1 MRSIGEVARVSG
13 LTVSALRFYDGA
25 GVLVPAE
32 VDAATGYRRYA
43 DEQVRAAR
51 LVAGLRR
58 VGMPVAEIAKAVAE
72 EPAAVRE
79 RLERHRRR
87 LEHGLADAQRELLRI
102 HALLDLEEHLMTRI
116 TLPAAALAATIDAVR
131 FAVGRDP
138 EMPALGGILFDTT
151 AAGALTLVA
160 TDRFRM
166 AVAGTAATVEGPG
179 GRHLLPADFVDELR
193 PLLTGTVTIDV
204 TTETGETAA
213 ARIGTTATEAA
224 ATGTGT
230 TGADGAAP
238 TTRQTVV
245 ADTGGRT
252 VATRPF
258 DVDFPD
264 HKRLMEGLGAGARRV
279 TVDTAVL
286 RSQVAAAPALTRE
299 HDGTAYEVAILEPG
313 AAGGVRLVGEGEW
326 ADEHVAVNRE
336 FLLQALDAGAAGQ
349 LVLELD
355 GPIRPLAV
363 RVPGDSDRFS
373 ILMPVRR

>member
-1 MRSIGEVARVSG
+1 MRSIGEVARASG

-58 VGMPVAEIAKAVAE
+58 VGMPVAEIAQAVAE
-72 EPAAVRE
+72 EPGAVRE

-87 LEHGLADAQRELLRI
+87 LEDGLTDARRELLRI
-102 HALLDLEEHLMTRI
+102 HALLDLEEQLMTRI
-116 TLPAAALAATIDAVR
+116 TLPATALAATIDAVR

-138 EMPALGGILFDTT
+138 ELPALGGILFDTT
-151 AAGALTLVA
+151 IAGALTLVA

-166 AVAGTAATVEGPG
+166 AVAGTPAHVEGPG
-179 GRHLLPADFVDELR
+179 GRHLLPVNFVDDLR

-204 TTETGETAA
+204 ATKTGETVAA
-213 ARIGTTATEAA
+213 GTETTGETVAA
-224 ATGTGT
+224 ATET
-230 TGADGAAP
+230 TGE
-238 TTRQTVV
+238 TVV
-245 ADTGGRT
+245 AETGGRT
-252 VATRPF
+252 VRTNAF

-264 HKRLMEGLGAGARRV
+264 HRRLLDGLGDGAKRV
-279 TVDTAVL
+279 TVDTALL
-286 RSQVAAAPALTRE
+286 RSQVAAAPLLTRE

-313 AAGGVRLVGEGEW
+313 PAGGVRLVGEGEW

-336 FLLQALDAGAAGQ
+336 FLLQALDASAAGQ

-363 RVPGDSDRFS
+363 RVPDDSERFS